1 VVVQDPVATH
11 PVEKTSLRRF
21 RLWLFVLLASFA
33 IWGSFKLDEPVREAV
48 VQTQAKGWK
57 KSFDFRFMSGVR
69 KIGDWPWLMAAGAVG
84 IAISWKLKKREWI
97 RILAAAM
104 LASTIAGLVANS
116 SRVTTG
122 RTRPR
127 ESPKIEQGFYGPWRE
142 GRLTIGDPP
151 FNSFPSGHT
160 ATAFGFAAVILYARP
175 WLGIAAIALASLI
188 GWSSIMM
195 GAHHPSDVIVSI
207 FLSLFVAW
215 FTRKWIE
222 ENGEAFGHRIRM
234 KLLTNSKQGLRSR

>member
-1 VVVQDPVATH
+1 VQDPVATH
-11 PVEKTSLRRF
+11 PVGKTSPRRLW
-21 RLWLFVLLASFA
+21 LWLFVLLASFA
-33 IWGSFKLDEPVREAV
+33 IWGSFQLDAPVREAV
-48 VQTQAKGWK
+48 VRTQVKGWRELPE
-57 KSFDFRFMSGVR
+57 FRFKAGVR
-69 KIGDWPWLMAAGAVG
+69 KFGDWPWLMVAGAVG
-84 IAISWKLKKREWI
+84 MAISWKLRKREWI

-104 LASTIAGLVANS
+104 IASTIAGLVANS

-175 WLGIAAIALASLI
+175 WLGIGAIVLASLI
-188 GWSSIMM
+188 GWSGIMM

-207 FLSLFVAW
+207 CLSLFVAW
-215 FTRKWIE
+215 FTWKWTE
-222 ENGEAFGHRIRM
+222 ENGETFAHRIRM
-234 KLLTNSKQGLRSR
+234 KLRASRKQGPRAR

>member
-1 VVVQDPVATH
+1 
-11 PVEKTSLRRF
+11 
-21 RLWLFVLLASFA
+21 LWLLVLLACFA

-48 VQTQAKGWK
+48 VRTQVKGWK
-57 KSFDFRFMSGVR
+57 NTYDFRFQTSVR
-69 KIGDWPWLMAAGAVG
+69 RFGDWPWLMVAGAVG
-84 IAISWKLKKREWI
+84 IAISRKLRKREWV

-104 LASTIAGLVANS
+104 LASTLAGLAANS

-127 ESPKIEQGFYGPWRE
+127 ESPQIEQGFYGPWRE

-175 WLGIAAIALASLI
+175 WLGIGAILLASLI
-188 GWSSIMM
+188 GWSGIFV
-195 GAHHPSDVIVSI
+195 GAHHLSDVIVSI
-207 FLSLFVAW
+207 CLALFVAW
-215 FTRKWIE
+215 FTWKWTE
-222 ENGEAFGHRIRM
+222 ENGEAFAHRLRT
-234 KLLTNSKQGLRSR
+234 KLRTSRKQAL

>member
-1 VVVQDPVATH
+1 VQNPVATH
-11 PVEKTSLRRF
+11 PVGKTPLRRLW
-21 RLWLFVLLASFA
+21 LWLFVLLASFA
-33 IWGSFKLDEPVREAV
+33 IWGSFKLDGPVREAV
-48 VQTQAKGWK
+48 VRTQVKGWQELPE
-57 KSFDFRFMSGVR
+57 FRFKAGVR
-69 KIGDWPWLMAAGAVG
+69 KFGDWPWLMVVGAVG

-151 FNSFPSGHT
+151 FNSFPSGHA

-175 WLGIAAIALASLI
+175 WFGIAAIALAALI

-207 FLSLFVAW
+207 CLSLFVAW
-215 FTRKWIE
+215 FTWKWIE
-222 ENGEAFGHRIRM
+222 ENGEAFAHRIRM
-234 KLLTNSKQGLRSR
+234 KLRTNRKQGPRSR